1 MNDNQ
6 LGLIDSL
13 ADERLFEQERDML
26 LEVYKAACA
35 LRGDLMAHDMEPSQ
49 TFARGWRGLL
59 EMAALPG
66 IFPLLIKG
74 F

>member
-49 TFARGWRGLL
+49 TFARG
-59 EMAALPG
+59 
-66 IFPLLIKG
+66 
-74 F
+74 